1 MSDLLSQ
8 DEIDALLHGV
18 DDVEEEEVDDGGG
31 FEGGEDGAVANTL
44 DYDFSSQDRI
54 VRGRMPTLE
63 IVNERFARHMRI
75 SLFNMMRRTAEV
87 SINGVQMIKFG
98 EYVHTLFVPTS
109 LNMVRFRPLK
119 GTGLLTMEARLVFIL
134 VDNFFGGDGRYH
146 AKIEGREFT
155 PTERRIIQML
165 LKLIFEDYKEAWA
178 PVMDVSFEYLDSE
191 VNPAMANIVSPT
203 EVVVISSFHIEL
215 DGGGGDFHVVLPYSM
230 LEPIRELLD
239 AGVQSDKEDTDMR
252 WSKALRDEIMDVKVD
267 LSTKF
272 IETELPLSEVMELQA
287 GDIIDIEMPE
297 HVVLLVEDL
306 PTYRAKL
313 GRSRD
318 NVAVKITEKIK
329 RPESVKSELH
339 VFTKGGRRI
348 DDDRDIAVLE
358 EDLVLDNDQDDDGG
372 EWQ

>member
-18 DDVEEEEVDDGGG
+18 DDVEEEEVSESVEESSGD
-31 FEGGEDGAVANTL
+31 TS

-63 IVNERFARHMRI
+63 MVNERFARHMRI

-87 SINGVQMIKFG
+87 SINGIQMIKFG
-98 EYVHTLFVPTS
+98 EYIHTLFVPTS

-119 GTGLLTMEARLVFIL
+119 GTGLITMEARLVFIL

-165 LKLIFEDYKEAWA
+165 LKLIFEDYKEAWS

-191 VNPAMANIVSPT
+191 VNPSMANIVSPT

-215 DGGGGDFHVVLPYSM
+215 DGGGGDFHIALPYSM

-252 WSKALRDEIMDVKVD
+252 WSKALRDEIMDVPVAVN
-267 LSTKF
+267 TKF
-272 IETELPLSEVMELQA
+272 IEVQLPLSQIMELQA
-287 GDIIDIEMPE
+287 GDIIPIEMPE
-297 HVVLLVEDL
+297 HITVLIEDL
-306 PTYRAKL
+306 PTFRAKL

-318 NVAVKITEKIK
+318 NIALKIEEKIK
-329 RPESVKSELH
+329 RPESVKSELT
-339 VFTKGGRRI
+339 VLTKGGKRLDSDAELHLLE
-348 DDDRDIAVLE
+348 DDL
-358 EDLVLDNDQDDDGG
+358 
-372 EWQ
+372 